1 VGYAQPVSTRLTART
16 ALLGAAGATAL
27 LVVTWFAAFHVGVVR
42 HADRSILRGFFELG
56 HGNTIRP
63 LASFIAQL
71 CNPNPYVF
79 FAAVPVL
86 IALLRRR
93 FRLALAICVILLG
106 ANVTT
111 QLLKPLLAQPRG
123 AVSVLGGF
131 SPVAAASWPSGH
143 ATAAMSLALC
153 CVLAV
158 PSWLRPS
165 VAALG
170 AAFAAAVCYSFLA
183 LGWHYP
189 SDVLGGFLVATTW
202 ALLGVSALLAMQ
214 RHRVV
219 STSTGPRS
227 PVREALGPPAAAMLG
242 AIVLAA
248 VVAIARPHQVV
259 GYVGAHEVFVIGAP
273 LIAVV
278 ALALATG
285 VMLAVRR

>member
-1 VGYAQPVSTRLTART
+1 MI
-16 ALLGAAGATAL
+16 GAAGATGL
-27 LVVTWFAAFHVGVVR
+27 LVLTWFAAFHIGLVR
-42 HADRSILRGFFELG
+42 HADRSVLQGFSELG
-56 HGNTIRP
+56 DGSTIGP
-63 LASFIAQL
+63 LANFIARL

-86 IALLRRR
+86 IALARRR
-93 FRLALAICVILLG
+93 LRLALAICAILLG

-123 AVSVLGGF
+123 AASVLDGF

-165 VAALG
+165 MAAVG
-170 AAFAAAVCYSFLA
+170 AAFAVAVSYSFLA

-202 ALLGVSALLAMQ
+202 TLLGVSALLAVQ
-214 RHRVV
+214 RRRVGPA
-219 STSTGPRS
+219 SLDAATPEQAIPAPRS
-227 PVREALGPPAAAMLG
+227 PVTEALGPPVAAM
-242 AIVLAA
+242 LAA
-248 VVAIARPHQVV
+248 VVLAVVVAVARPHEVV
-259 GYVGAHEVFVIGAP
+259 GYVRAHELFVIGAP
-273 LIAVV
+273 LIAVI